1 MDPVAGRLRR
11 QRSRLPRRSGSMD
24 SRIGALLAVAIPL
37 ALIQLGLMIWAIVD
51 LVKRER
57 VRGGSKL
64 LWALV
69 IVFVSTIG
77 SIVYLVW
84 GRQE

>member
-1 MDPVAGRLRR
+1 
-11 QRSRLPRRSGSMD
+11 MD

-51 LVKRER
+51 LVGRER